1 MASTTDEA
9 SSSTTGSNPST
20 PAPAVI
26 RHAYVNHSIT
36 GEKQTAK
43 CASCGSVISEKRG
56 LPPALL
62 GRFLELY

>member
-9 SSSTTGSNPST
+9 SSSTTGSNPSSST

-43 CASCGSVISEKRG
+43 CASCGSVISEKKGTTSSFTR
-56 LPPALL
+56 
-62 GRFLELY
+62 